1 MARMQTPLRKVRGL
15 GSAKEGVGHHWGT
28 LVTAIGLIP
37 LSLWFVISVIGLAG
51 ADYATFKGWLSGP
64 FNASMFVLTILLVI
78 HHAQLGIQMVVEDY
92 VHGEGVKFGTL
103 VATKLVAAFLAVFMT
118 VSVLKVAVG
127 V

>member
-1 MARMQTPLRKVRGL
+1 M
-15 GSAKEGVGHHWGT
+15 
-28 LVTAIGLIP
+28 TAIGLIP